1 MSESR
6 IRRLIPVL
14 DMALEEERKAAT
26 VLGQCQKQL
35 DEAQTRLRDLEYYCG
50 EYAKGWAQRGGQGV
64 GREWLMNYQRFMA
77 QMEVALEQQRQ
88 TVSWNSQS
96 IDKARENWR
105 QRYQRLEAMRKLIEK
120 YRQEAQSRADRQEQK
135 LLDELSQRAHS
146 QRGNNA

>member
-35 DEAQTRLRDLEYYCG
+35 NEAQTRLRDLEYYCG

-96 IDKARENWR
+96 IDKARESWR

-120 YRQEAQSRADRQEQK
+120 YRQEAQARADRQEQK

>member
-1 MSESR
+1 MSETR

-35 DEAQTRLRDLEYYCG
+35 DESQTRLRDLEYYCG
-50 EYAKGWAQRGGQGV
+50 EYAKGWTQRGEQGV

-77 QMEVALEQQRQ
+77 QMELALEQQRQ
-88 TVSWNSQS
+88 TVSWHSQS
-96 IDKARENWR
+96 IDKARESWR
-105 QRYQRLEAMRKLIEK
+105 QRYQRLEALRKLIEK
-120 YRQEAQSRADRQEQK
+120 YRQEAQARADRQEQK
-135 LLDELSQRAHS
+135 LLDELSQRAHA

>member
-50 EYAKGWAQRGGQGV
+50 EYAKGWTQRGGQGV

-105 QRYQRLEAMRKLIEK
+105 QRYQRLEALRKLIEK
-120 YRQEAQSRADRQEQK
+120 YRQEAQARADRQEQK
-135 LLDELSQRAHS
+135 LLDELSQRAHA